1 MARKCMQCGAD
12 IRDGVAFCTECGAKA
27 PETVQSP
34 ASTAVCT
41 SCGAPMKE
49 GSAFCTSCGAKQG
62 AAAPATPPPQPAAAP
77 PPPPQTPPPAAPVYQ
92 TSPQQPVYQQ
102 PVQPA
107 PQQSLEQSVKGT
119 KYEPIT
125 TGGFIGIMLLL
136 CIPVIGLILLIVW
149 ACGGCRKLSKRSFA
163 RATLILGVIMAVLGL
178 VIGLVFGSLIQ
189 SLLKDAG
196 LDTSGL
202 GQGSSWF
209 GSGEQPPQDSPNDD
223 GLGALGELGALLEG
237 LEGLTG
243 QEGSGNGLEGL
254 ISGVEDANKA
264 AEANSDGWPKSLR
277 EYPGGTATLVESY
290 RTEITGTT
298 LDEMKAYI
306 EDLKKDG
313 YKFQDFYDF
322 GFSEEDMLAM
332 NGWWGT
338 NGDIY
343 LAISFAEGTVTVD
356 HTYELPDLNFG

>member
-1 MARKCMQCGAD
+1 M
-12 IRDGVAFCTECGAKA
+12 
-27 PETVQSP
+27 
-34 ASTAVCT
+34 
-41 SCGAPMKE
+41 
-49 GSAFCTSCGAKQG
+49 
-62 AAAPATPPPQPAAAP
+62 
-77 PPPPQTPPPAAPVYQ
+77 
-92 TSPQQPVYQQ
+92 
-102 PVQPA
+102 QPA

-277 EYPGGTATLVESY
+277 EIGS
-290 RTEITGTT
+290 
-298 LDEMKAYI
+298 
-306 EDLKKDG
+306 
-313 YKFQDFYDF
+313 DFRIPDR
-322 GFSEEDMLAM
+322 SQAR
-332 NGWWGT
+332 
-338 NGDIY
+338 
-343 LAISFAEGTVTVD
+343 A
-356 HTYELPDLNFG
+356 LP

>member
-1 MARKCMQCGAD
+1 
-12 IRDGVAFCTECGAKA
+12 
-27 PETVQSP
+27 
-34 ASTAVCT
+34 
-41 SCGAPMKE
+41 MKE

-92 TSPQQPVYQQ
+92 TPPQ
-102 PVQPA
+102 QPA

-125 TGGFIGIMLLL
+125 TSGFIGIMLLL

-149 ACGGCRKLSKRSFA
+149 ACGGCRKISKRSFA
-163 RATLILGVIMAVLGL
+163 RATLILGIIMAVLGL
-178 VIGLVFGSLIQ
+178 VIGLVFGSMIQ

-196 LDTSGL
+196 LDISGL

-209 GSGEQPPQDSPNDD
+209 DSGKQQPQDTPNDENP
-223 GLGALGELGALLEG
+223 LGALGELGAL

-254 ISGVEDANKA
+254 ISGVEDANKD

-277 EYPGGTATLVESY
+277 AYPGGTATLVESY